1 MTDVAAAPADSG
13 KLALRPAYFIMAGF
27 AFVAMFVAILGPSL
41 WFLTWVHIM
50 AGVLWTGI
58 DLFLGFVIGPILRR
72 LPFETRRT
80 VIGQLIPKTMVL
92 MPTLSIVTG
101 TAGYFLAQR
110 TGYLDLGYPEFWWVA
125 AALGDPRRA
134 DRAGARHSHA
144 DQYPGLSG
152 NAESKARQREGHAL
166 DENLCA
172 GGRDPG
178 RDAGRMIVIMARFG
192 SGASSALRT
201 ARL

>member
-13 KLALRPAYFIMAGF
+13 KLALRPALFHHGRDC

-101 TAGYFLAQR
+101 TAG
-110 TGYLDLGYPEFWWVA
+110 
-125 AALGDPRRA
+125 
-134 DRAGARHSHA
+134 
-144 DQYPGLSG
+144 
-152 NAESKARQREGHAL
+152 
-166 DENLCA
+166 
-172 GGRDPG
+172 
-178 RDAGRMIVIMARFG
+178 
-192 SGASSALRT
+192 
-201 ARL
+201 